1 MKKNCLLFFILLCA
15 NTIFAQKERVFSLK
29 PGLGFT
35 ACQIH
40 GDSYNGFNKF
50 GTSAGISVS
59 AAASKRLSIDLGFFF
74 IQKGARHN
82 QNPDKN
88 DFTFYRVNLNYLECP
103 LMFNYKLN
111 KDYFINLGASA
122 GYLINYQEANEL
134 GDLTGIYP
142 FNSSEFGVNIGLGRG
157 LFQNKF
163 FIEVRSNNS
172 IAAIRPYGIRSTVF
186 YPNAVARYFNKGLYN
201 NILFVLLT
209 YHLKFT
215 KKEIHEE

>member
-1 MKKNCLLFFILLCA
+1 MS
-15 NTIFAQKERVFSLK
+15 AQQDRVFSLK

-50 GTSAGISVS
+50 GTSAGLSVS
-59 AAASKRLSIDLGFFF
+59 AAIKKRLSIDLGFFF

-82 QNPDKN
+82 QNPEKN

-134 GDLTGIYP
+134 GDLTRIYP
-142 FNSSEFGVNIGLGRG
+142 FQKSEFGVNIGLGRN
-157 LFQNKF
+157 LYQNKL

-172 IAAIRPYGIRSTVF
+172 ISAIRPYGIRSTVF
-186 YPNAVARYFNKGLYN
+186 YPNPVARYFNKGLYN

-215 KKEIHEE
+215 KKEVHEE